1 MQRSQWLDGHVGA
14 TISGWA
20 MDLLVVAALATLNL
34 QAVAAYLFPITVL
47 FLGGAAWCA
56 LCLLFLSPRIL
67 AKSHWFELGL
77 INYGMSTGTTATGF
91 VLLRLVDPQLKT
103 DAAKQYAL
111 AAPLSAP
118 MVGGGLITIGLPLLV
133 LHRVPIGIS
142 ALLLSTIVGGL
153 ILVAARLAKTR

>member
-1 MQRSQWLDGHVGA
+1 VC
-14 TISGWA
+14 
-20 MDLLVVAALATLNL
+20 
-34 QAVAAYLFPITVL
+34 LF
-47 FLGGAAWCA
+47 
-56 LCLLFLSPRIL
+56 FLSPRML

-91 VLLRLVDPQLKT
+91 VLLRLVDPQLNT

-133 LHRVPIGIS
+133 LQRVPIGVS
-142 ALLLSTIVGGL
+142 AVVLSVIVGIL
-153 ILVAARLAKTR
+153 IVAAVELAKATRFDRDQNESVPVTK

>member
-1 MQRSQWLDGHVGA
+1 
-14 TISGWA
+14 

-34 QAVAAYLFPITVL
+34 QAVAAYLFPMTVL
-47 FLGGAAWCA
+47 FLGGAVWCA
-56 LCLLFLSPRIL
+56 VCLLFLSPRIL

-133 LHRVPIGIS
+133 LQRVPIGVS
-142 ALLLSTIVGGL
+142 AVLLSAIVSGL
-153 ILVAARLAKTR
+153 IFAGIRLARKS